1 MYKRQEYSTSVT
13 SSSLDMSTL
22 GSVITQ
28 YLGFMTVIYVLLII
42 AMWKIFTKAGKPGWA
57 SIVPIYNVIVMF
69 QIIGLNPWLL
79 LLYLIPVVNFV
90 VAIVFSI
97 MQASRLSKAFGKGT
111 GFAFGL
117 FFLNPIFLLILGFGD
132 SKYIGIQK

>member
-1 MYKRQEYSTSVT
+1 MEYSTTVT

-111 GFAFGL
+111 GFALGL
-117 FFLNPIFLLILGFGD
+117 FFLNPIFLLMLGFGD

>member
-1 MYKRQEYSTSVT
+1 MEYSTTVT

-22 GSVITQ
+22 GSMITQ
-28 YLGFMTVIYVLLII
+28 YLGFMTVFYVLLVI

-111 GFAFGL
+111 GFALGL
-117 FFLNPIFLLILGFGD
+117 FFLNPIFLLMLGFGD

>member
-1 MYKRQEYSTSVT
+1 MEYSTTVT

-117 FFLNPIFLLILGFGD
+117 FFLNPIFLLMLGFGD
-132 SKYIGIQK
+132 SKYIGIQN

>member
-1 MYKRQEYSTSVT
+1 MEYSTSVT
-13 SSSLDMSTL
+13 SSSLDMSAL
-22 GSVITQ
+22 GNVITQ

-57 SIVPIYNVIVMF
+57 SIVPIYNVVVMF

-90 VAIVFSI
+90 AAIVFSI

-132 SKYIGIQK
+132 SKYIGIQN

>member
-1 MYKRQEYSTSVT
+1 MEYSTSVT

-111 GFAFGL
+111 GFAVGL
-117 FFLNPIFLLILGFGD
+117 FFLNPIFLLMLGFGD

>member
-1 MYKRQEYSTSVT
+1 MEYS
-13 SSSLDMSTL
+13 STL
-22 GSVITQ
+22 TSNSFNMSALGNMATQ
-28 YLGFMTVIYVLLII
+28 YFGFMTVFYILLVI
-42 AMWKIFTKAGKPGWA
+42 AMWKVFTKAGKPGWA
-57 SIVPIYNVIVMF
+57 SIIPVYNVVVMF

-79 LLYLIPVVNFV
+79 LLYLIPIVNFV

-111 GFAFGL
+111 GFAIGL

-132 SKYIGIQK
+132 SKYIGIQN

>member
-1 MYKRQEYSTSVT
+1 MEYSTSVT

-111 GFAFGL
+111 GFALGL
-117 FFLNPIFLLILGFGD
+117 FFLNPIFLLMLGFGD
-132 SKYIGIQK
+132 SKYVGIQK

>member
-1 MYKRQEYSTSVT
+1 MEYSTTVT

-22 GSVITQ
+22 GSMITQ
-28 YLGFMTVIYVLLII
+28 YLGFMTVFYVLLVI

-57 SIVPIYNVIVMF
+57 AIVPIYNVVVMF

-90 VAIVFSI
+90 AAIVFSI

>member
-1 MYKRQEYSTSVT
+1 MEYSTSVT

-111 GFAFGL
+111 GFALGL
-117 FFLNPIFLLILGFGD
+117 FFLNPIFLLMLGFGD

>member
-1 MYKRQEYSTSVT
+1 MEYSTSVT

-132 SKYIGIQK
+132 SKYVGIQK

>member
-1 MYKRQEYSTSVT
+1 MEYSTTVT

-28 YLGFMTVIYVLLII
+28 YLGFMTIFYILLVI
-42 AMWKIFTKAGKPGWA
+42 AMWKVFTKAGKPGWA
-57 SIVPIYNVIVMF
+57 SIIPVYNVVVMF

-111 GFAFGL
+111 GFAIGL

>member
-1 MYKRQEYSTSVT
+1 MEYSTSVT

-79 LLYLIPVVNFV
+79 FLYLIPVVNFV

>member
-1 MYKRQEYSTSVT
+1 MEYSTTVT

-22 GSVITQ
+22 GSRITQ
-28 YLGFMTVIYVLLII
+28 YLGFMTVFYVLLVI

-57 SIVPIYNVIVMF
+57 AIVPIYNVVVMF

-90 VAIVFSI
+90 AAIVFSI

>member
-1 MYKRQEYSTSVT
+1 MEYSTTVT

-22 GSVITQ
+22 GSMITQ

-42 AMWKIFTKAGKPGWA
+42 AMWKIFTKAGKPGWS
-57 SIVPIYNVIVMF
+57 SIIPIYNIVVMF

>member
-1 MYKRQEYSTSVT
+1 MEYSTTVT

-22 GSVITQ
+22 GSMITQ
-28 YLGFMTVIYVLLII
+28 YLGFMTVFYVLLVI

-57 SIVPIYNVIVMF
+57 AIVPIYNVVVMF

-90 VAIVFSI
+90 AAIVFSI

-117 FFLNPIFLLILGFGD
+117 FFLNPIFLLILGFSD

>member
-1 MYKRQEYSTSVT
+1 MEYSTTVT

-22 GSVITQ
+22 GSMITQ
-28 YLGFMTVIYVLLII
+28 YLGFMTVFYVLLVI

-57 SIVPIYNVIVMF
+57 AIVPIYNVVVMF

-90 VAIVFSI
+90 AAIVFSI

-132 SKYIGIQK
+132 SKYIGIQN

>member
-1 MYKRQEYSTSVT
+1 MEYSTTVT

-22 GSVITQ
+22 GSMITQ

-57 SIVPIYNVIVMF
+57 SIIPIYNIVVMF

-132 SKYIGIQK
+132 SKYIGIQN

>member
-1 MYKRQEYSTSVT
+1 MEYSTSVT
-13 SSSLDMSTL
+13 SSSLDMSAL

-28 YLGFMTVIYVLLII
+28 YFGFMTVIYVLLII

-111 GFAFGL
+111 GFALGL
-117 FFLNPIFLLILGFGD
+117 FFLNPIFLLMLGFGD

>member
-1 MYKRQEYSTSVT
+1 MEYSTSVT

-111 GFAFGL
+111 GFTLGL
-117 FFLNPIFLLILGFGD
+117 FFLNPIFLLMLGFGD

>member
-1 MYKRQEYSTSVT
+1 MEYSTTVT

-132 SKYIGIQK
+132 SKYVGIQK

>member
-1 MYKRQEYSTSVT
+1 MEYSTTVT

>member
-1 MYKRQEYSTSVT
+1 MEYSSTLT
-13 SSSLDMSTL
+13 SSSFNMSAL
-22 GSVITQ
+22 GNMAIQ
-28 YLGFMTVIYVLLII
+28 YFGFMTIFYILLVI
-42 AMWKIFTKAGKPGWA
+42 AMWKVFTKAGKPGWA
-57 SIVPIYNVIVMF
+57 SIIPVYNVVVMF

-79 LLYLIPVVNFV
+79 LLYLIPIVNFV

>member
-1 MYKRQEYSTSVT
+1 MEYSTSVT

-97 MQASRLSKAFGKGT
+97 MQASRLSKSFGKGT
-111 GFAFGL
+111 GFALGL

-132 SKYIGIQK
+132 SKYIGIQN

>member
-1 MYKRQEYSTSVT
+1 MEYSTTVT

-117 FFLNPIFLLILGFGD
+117 FFLNPIFLLMLGFGD

>member
-1 MYKRQEYSTSVT
+1 MEYSTSVT
-13 SSSLDMSTL
+13 SSSLDMSAL
-22 GSVITQ
+22 GNVITQ

-57 SIVPIYNVIVMF
+57 SIVPIYNVVVMF

>member
-1 MYKRQEYSTSVT
+1 MEYSTTVT

-22 GSVITQ
+22 GSMITQ

-57 SIVPIYNVIVMF
+57 SI
-69 QIIGLNPWLL
+69 
-79 LLYLIPVVNFV
+79 IPVVNFV

>member
-1 MYKRQEYSTSVT
+1 MEYSTTVT
-13 SSSLDMSTL
+13 SSSFNMSAL
-22 GSVITQ
+22 GNMAIQ
-28 YLGFMTVIYVLLII
+28 YFGFMTIFYILLVI
-42 AMWKIFTKAGKPGWA
+42 AMWKVFTKAGKPGWA
-57 SIVPIYNVIVMF
+57 SIIPVYNVVVMF

-79 LLYLIPVVNFV
+79 LLYLIPIVNFV

-132 SKYIGIQK
+132 SKYIGIQN

>member
-1 MYKRQEYSTSVT
+1 MEYSTSVT
-13 SSSLDMSTL
+13 SSSLDMSAL
-22 GSVITQ
+22 GNVITQ

-57 SIVPIYNVIVMF
+57 SIVPIYNVVVMF

-90 VAIVFSI
+90 AAIVFSI

-111 GFAFGL
+111 GFALGL

-132 SKYIGIQK
+132 SKYVGIQK

>member
-1 MYKRQEYSTSVT
+1 MEYSSTLT
-13 SSSLDMSTL
+13 SSSFNMSAL
-22 GSVITQ
+22 GNMAIQ
-28 YLGFMTVIYVLLII
+28 YFGFMTIFYILLVI
-42 AMWKIFTKAGKPGWA
+42 AMWKVFTKAGKPGWA
-57 SIVPIYNVIVMF
+57 SIIPVYNVVVMF

-79 LLYLIPVVNFV
+79 LLYLIPIVNFV

-132 SKYIGIQK
+132 AKYIGCE

>member
-1 MYKRQEYSTSVT
+1 MEYSTTVT

-22 GSVITQ
+22 GSMITQ

-57 SIVPIYNVIVMF
+57 SIIPIYNIVVMF

-117 FFLNPIFLLILGFGD
+117 FFLNAIFLLILGFGD

>member
-1 MYKRQEYSTSVT
+1 MEYSTTVT

-22 GSVITQ
+22 GSMITQ
-28 YLGFMTVIYVLLII
+28 YLGFMTVFYVLLVI

-57 SIVPIYNVIVMF
+57 AVVPIYNVVVMF
-69 QIIGLNPWLL
+69 QIIRLNPWLL

-90 VAIVFSI
+90 AAIVFSI

-132 SKYIGIQK
+132 SKYIGIQN

>member
-1 MYKRQEYSTSVT
+1 MEYSTSVT

-111 GFAFGL
+111 GFALGL
-117 FFLNPIFLLILGFGD
+117 FFLNPIFLLMLGFGD
-132 SKYIGIQK
+132 SKYIGIQ

>member
-1 MYKRQEYSTSVT
+1 MEYSTSVT
-13 SSSLDMSTL
+13 SSSLDMSAL

-28 YLGFMTVIYVLLII
+28 YFGFMTVIYVLLII

-111 GFAFGL
+111 GFALGL

>member
-1 MYKRQEYSTSVT
+1 MEYSTTVT

-90 VAIVFSI
+90 VAIIFSI

-111 GFAFGL
+111 GFALGL